1 MTASAFTY
9 GWMIGLVALCIS
21 FPNESN
27 RVLNEMFAVAMI
39 KYMNLRLFIA
49 SYLIWRRLR
58 RDFRALGIEL
68 PPFKFVPL
76 QDR

>member
-9 GWMIGLVALCIS
+9 GWMIGVVALCIS

-27 RVLNEMFAVAMI
+27 RVLNEMFEVAMI
-39 KYMNLRLFIA
+39 KYTNLRFHIA

-58 RDFRALGIEL
+58 RDFRAIGIEL

>member
-1 MTASAFTY
+1 MTPTAFTY

-21 FPNESN
+21 FPNEASQFF
-27 RVLNEMFAVAMI
+27 NEMYAVAMI
-39 KYMNLRLFIA
+39 KYLNLRLHFA
-49 SYLIWRRLR
+49 TWLIWRRLR
-58 RDFRALGIEL
+58 RDFREMGIEL